1 MYDLIGDIHGHAAPL
16 KALLKAMD
24 YFEQDG
30 VWQHLER
37 TVIFLGD
44 FVDRGPEQLEVIRIA
59 RSMVEHGHAQAV
71 MGNHEFNAVAWA
83 TPNAEIEGEYLRIHS
98 DKNHNQHVEF
108 LTQVN
113 ADSELHEE
121 IIAWFKTLPLY
132 LDLEG
137 LRVVHACW
145 QPASLQEL
153 KHHTDDKNCILPEAW
168 AELTRKG
175 SAGFEALEIVLK
187 GLEIPLPEG
196 VDFADKDG
204 HRRQHIRT
212 KWWDSKA
219 VTYRDIAMVPLE
231 IIELIPHEPISDGLL
246 SSYANDKPVFLG
258 HYWLNT
264 DPAPLNEYIACLD
277 YSIAAK
283 PPKNGIDNRKLCA
296 YRWSG
301 EQLLCTENFIS
312 VNHQGDIVNAR

>member
-1 MYDLIGDIHGHAAPL
+1 VYDLIGDIHGHAAPL

-24 YFEQDG
+24 YVERDG
-30 VWQHLER
+30 VWQHPER

-59 RSMVEHGHAQAV
+59 RAMVERGHAMAV

-83 TPNAEIEGEYLRIHS
+83 TPNAEIAGEYLRPHS
-98 DKNHNQHVEF
+98 DKNHNQHAEF
-108 LTQVN
+108 LNQVS
-113 ADSELHEE
+113 AEPALYEE

-132 LDLEG
+132 LDLDG

-145 QPASLQEL
+145 HPASLQIL
-153 KHHTDDKNCILPEAW
+153 KNYTDENNCILAGAW
-168 AELTRKG
+168 PELTRKD
-175 SAGFEALEIVLK
+175 SVGFDALEIVLK
-187 GLEIPLPEG
+187 GLEILLPEG
-196 VDFADKDG
+196 VGFPDKDG

-212 KWWDSKA
+212 KWWDSNA
-219 VTYRDIAMVPLE
+219 VTYRDIAMVPPD
-231 IIELIPHEPISDGLL
+231 IVELIPHQPISDGLL
-246 SSYANDKPVFLG
+246 SSYTEDKPVFLG
-258 HYWLNT
+258 HYWLST

-283 PPKNGIDNRKLCA
+283 TPRNGIDNRKLCA

-301 EQLLCTENFIS
+301 EKLLSTENFIS
-312 VNHQGDIVNAR
+312 VNHQGEIIRH